1 MSKPSTEFISP
12 WDQPTLTPEP
22 EPEPQDAEPLSTAE
36 EISVW
41 ADRAHRLWHDA
52 VASGDLRS
60 AAMAM
65 TVALRG
71 LKSRIEREETEQ
83 KLFNP
88 ADRNLSEGQKEIF
101 RRYLDGILREAR
113 AEQLAAREEE
123 NNGNGPSS

>member
-1 MSKPSTEFISP
+1 MSNSSTEFISP
-12 WDQPTLTPEP
+12 WDLPTLTPEP
-22 EPEPQDAEPLSTAE
+22 EPEVQDVASLSTAE

-41 ADRAHRLWHDA
+41 ADRAHRLWRDA

-71 LKSRIEREETEQ
+71 LKSRIEREEPEQ

-88 ADRNLSEGQKEIF
+88 ADGNLSEAQKEIF
-101 RRYLDGILREAR
+101 RKYLDGIMMETRRRRLDERTA
-113 AEQLAAREEE
+113 
-123 NNGNGPSS
+123 